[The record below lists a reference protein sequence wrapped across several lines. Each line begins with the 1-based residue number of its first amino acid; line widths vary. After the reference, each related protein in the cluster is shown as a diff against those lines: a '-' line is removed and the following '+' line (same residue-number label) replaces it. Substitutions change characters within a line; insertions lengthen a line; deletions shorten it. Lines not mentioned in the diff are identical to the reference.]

1 VPAGFPT
8 VRAGILL
15 VGTGLTRGVL
25 QSWFI
30 REFAGGERGTG
41 FGLVRTTFVLAGPV
55 GNAATSVL
63 ADISGRPPAIGVLI
77 ALLCVAAAPVVG
89 NRLLGLGL

>member
-1 VPAGFPT
+1 
-8 VRAGILL
+8 
-15 VGTGLTRGVL
+15 
-25 QSWFI
+25 
-30 REFAGGERGTG
+30 
-41 FGLVRTTFVLAGPV
+41 V